1 MKKALSVLAA
11 LVLLVHPVCASDGG
25 DWFAVS
31 GATFVES
38 IGAGTSFLL
47 VAKRP
52 DGRFALLAEGEEA
65 APGMTIKKIGTEQVL
80 VTRGPGQ
87 QTAAP
92 ILRQQ
97 VPADIM
103 ITAICRLYNQNLVI
117 GGEIETLVSFSEGLL
132 NYKKELPGL
141 VQSLGL
147 AYHADDRVVLIRK
160 EGIARPI
167 PSVSNKKDAGFSG
180 GQFRGGLADLFTAV
194 ETQFQKTFKAKT
206 EGLVAT
212 VHSADL
218 TPEELAGYLSSAL
231 DTEIADETPKA
242 DPAAAA
248 VPAVPPAAE
257 AASTADAAGA
267 ADAIEAEFQQAV
279 QVARAGDYKKSA
291 GMLLKSLRSH
301 KDVPAKVTNLLG
313 KLLWSIGKRDMARKA
328 WAHTLKREPGNEFA
342 RKALAKTAPRATGGA

>member
-167 PSVSNKKDAGFSG
+167 PAVSNKKDAGF
-180 GQFRGGLADLFTAV
+180 
-194 ETQFQKTFKAKT
+194 
-206 EGLVAT
+206 
-212 VHSADL
+212 
-218 TPEELAGYLSSAL
+218 
-231 DTEIADETPKA
+231 
-242 DPAAAA
+242 
-248 VPAVPPAAE
+248 
-257 AASTADAAGA
+257 
-267 ADAIEAEFQQAV
+267 
-279 QVARAGDYKKSA
+279 
-291 GMLLKSLRSH
+291 
-301 KDVPAKVTNLLG
+301 
-313 KLLWSIGKRDMARKA
+313 
-328 WAHTLKREPGNEFA
+328 
-342 RKALAKTAPRATGGA
+342 